1 MPNGAV
7 GDVDGSDDEGNDD
20 GSGVTVVMT
29 GRDGVVFTAPVD
41 TGSVGVADGLV
52 KTVDSPGNIED
63 GGSVVTSS
71 LFGGTFSNGTGIEGE
86 TVEDEYAD
94 DGGSTLVLSVA
105 GGYGVGVVVIGT
117 TGGCGVVLTVS
128 IGTEFVAIAG
138 GYEMTVNSAG
148 NTEDG

>member
-20 GSGVTVVMT
+20 GPGVSVVMT

-41 TGSVGVADGLV
+41 TGSVGV

-71 LFGGTFSNGTGIEGE
+71 LFGGTFSNGPGVKGE

-105 GGYGVGVVVIGT
+105 GGYGVGVVVTET
-117 TGGCGVVLTVS
+117 TGSCGVVLTVS
-128 IGTEFVAIAG
+128 IGTDFVAITG
-138 GYEMTVNSAG
+138 GYEITVNSAG
-148 NTEDG
+148 NIEDG

>member
-7 GDVDGSDDEGNDD
+7 GDVGSDDEGNDD
-20 GSGVTVVMT
+20 GSGVSVVMT
-29 GRDGVVFTAPVD
+29 GRDGVVFTVPVD

-63 GGSVVTSS
+63 GGSVVISS
-71 LFGGTFSNGTGIEGE
+71 LFGGTFSNGPGVKGE

-105 GGYGVGVVVIGT
+105 GGYGVGVVVTGT
-117 TGGCGVVLTVS
+117 TGSCGVVLTAP
-128 IGTEFVAIAG
+128 IGTDFVAITG
-138 GYEMTVNSAG
+138 GFEITVNSPG
-148 NTEDG
+148 NIDDG